1 VRLLSSHP
9 FVSSSASFSSSSLL
23 SSSSVTGTAL
33 ATRLYHHTHIYIATL
48 LHRSSINSVLLSITT
63 IRESYEPGFAYRNAE
78 ILKFTHLPSLWPY
91 SLSLFDADHLASLE
105 DTGQSGNIAISRYLS
120 TRLLVLSFT
129 QAITNLLSNMA
140 SIETQRTTR
149 TVVILTK
156 PEEWSLWLF
165 QHKDKAASYG
175 VWEYC
180 DPSVSAP
187 PALGL
192 KPERPMLPQGDLTAD
207 ILQTQ
212 RIRLSEWEWEY
223 KEWH

>member
-1 VRLLSSHP
+1 VCCWFGYRYHTLS
-9 FVSSSASFSSSSLL
+9 L
-23 SSSSVTGTAL
+23 
-33 ATRLYHHTHIYIATL
+33 HTHIYSYTPSQIFNKL
-48 LHRSSINSVLLSITT
+48 SPSFSITT
-63 IRESYEPGFAYRNAE
+63 IRDSYEPGFAYCTAKL
-78 ILKFTHLPSLWPY
+78 LKFTHLPFLWPH
-91 SLSLFDADHLASLE
+91 SLSLIDADHLTSLE
-105 DTGQSGNIAISRYLS
+105 DTGQAGTIAISRYLS
-120 TRLLVLSFT
+120 TRPLVLSLL
-129 QAITNLLSNMA
+129 QAITKLLSNMA